1 MQTRHFKQ
9 IAAVYLA
16 CCTAA
21 AAQTAAP
28 DSAPHWK
35 QRFTLKPVVYD
46 TAAAGQGMSLGL
58 DYDFVGEYSRR
69 PLPRTSV
76 GNEEFTVE
84 DFANTRLSYAA
95 GQVTARGSI
104 AGSKAKSPNKLV
116 DFRGDALYVWD
127 VASFTGQI
135 SAVGKFE
142 TDQSMDDRQYMYG
155 VAASASKRGLLG
167 QGDIG
172 SVIITFGSVNPT
184 QDAER
189 KRLLGV
195 LENYRRW
202 EGEATYSVG
211 IAHNEWMRSLDLGL
225 RVFKETNPPGAV
237 AAEGLDRHR
246 WGVVRLNLKNDLFLQ
261 YSGGSLPFD
270 KSNERAIRAGWS
282 MKLE

>member
-1 MQTRHFKQ
+1 MQTRHCKR
-9 IAAVYLA
+9 IAAACLL

-21 AAQTAAP
+21 GAQTAPP
-28 DSAPHWK
+28 DTAPHWK
-35 QRFTLKPVVYD
+35 QRFTLKPVIYD

-84 DFANTRLSYAA
+84 DFENTRLSYAA
-95 GQVTARGSI
+95 GQVTARGSV
-104 AGSKAKSPNKLV
+104 AGSKAKNPNKLV
-116 DFRGDALYVWD
+116 DFRADALYVWD
-127 VASFTGQI
+127 VAAFTGQL

-155 VAASASKRGLLG
+155 VAAAATKRRLLG

-172 SVIITFGSVNPT
+172 TVMLSFGSINPT

-211 IAHNEWMRSLDLGL
+211 IARNEWMRSLDLGL
-225 RVFKETNPPGAV
+225 RVFKETNSPGAI
-237 AAEGLDRHR
+237 AAAGLDRHR

-261 YSGGSLPFD
+261 YSRGSLPFD
-270 KSNERAIRAGWS
+270 KSSERAIKAGWS
-282 MKLE
+282 LKLE